1 MTFIEILPL
10 VIVRAELALKAAGGY
25 TKDITV

>member
-1 MTFIEILPL
+1 MFIEILPL

-25 TKDITV
+25 TTDITI